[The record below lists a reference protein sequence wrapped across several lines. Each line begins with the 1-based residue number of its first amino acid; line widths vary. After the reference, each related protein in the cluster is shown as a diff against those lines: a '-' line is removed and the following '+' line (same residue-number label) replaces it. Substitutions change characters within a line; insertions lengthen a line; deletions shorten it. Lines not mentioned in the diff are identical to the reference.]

1 VLATYSHSTRLA
13 GLRRCSNAPRRPAV
27 PGPST
32 AVMRSGRRA
41 RRATRWPSAAR
52 ARAVAVPMPR
62 DPPVGAA
69 TPSFDVAVTHTDQ
82 ASVIGM
88 PQPSSVMVSVSGSG
102 PLRFPVSR
110 AASCSEVSSKST
122 SKFSA
127 IRAGLVA
134 LGIAERPALVPEMDA
149 LAGDAELA
157 GHLGLTDAGGEQ
169 LGGGADGLGAIRV
182 LVVPQ
187 DGEQSLAVPDP
198 DRRDPTTPTQP
209 SDQHP
214 EPVIEFRGLG

>member
-1 VLATYSHSTRLA
+1 VT
-13 GLRRCSNAPRRPAV
+13 
-27 PGPST
+27 
-32 AVMRSGRRA
+32 
-41 RRATRWPSAAR
+41 
-52 ARAVAVPMPR
+52 
-62 DPPVGAA
+62 AA

-88 PQPSSVMVSVSGSG
+88 PQPSSVMVSVSVSG
-102 PLRFPVSR
+102 PPRFPVSR

-169 LGGGADGLGAIRV
+169 LGGAEPTGLEPFAFSLCRRTASNGWHCLILTGGTRPHQLSRQTNTQNP
-182 LVVPQ
+182 LVNSKTAARS
-187 DGEQSLAVPDP
+187 GGCSRFAHG
-198 DRRDPTTPTQP
+198 T
-209 SDQHP
+209 
-214 EPVIEFRGLG
+214 G

>member
-1 VLATYSHSTRLA
+1 
-13 GLRRCSNAPRRPAV
+13 
-27 PGPST
+27 
-32 AVMRSGRRA
+32 
-41 RRATRWPSAAR
+41 
-52 ARAVAVPMPR
+52 MPR
-62 DPPVGAA
+62 DPPVTAA

-88 PQPSSVMVSVSGSG
+88 PQPASVMVPVSGSG
-102 PLRFPVSR
+102 PPRFPVSR

-169 LGGGADGLGAIRV
+169 LGGAEPTGLEPFAFSLCRRTASNGWPCLILTGGTRPHQLSRQTNTQNPLVTRRPEAEDAHGLLTGLAD
-182 LVVPQ
+182 
-187 DGEQSLAVPDP
+187 
-198 DRRDPTTPTQP
+198 TTRNRAGRLPVGKQP
-209 SDQHP
+209 RP
-214 EPVIEFRGLG
+214 G